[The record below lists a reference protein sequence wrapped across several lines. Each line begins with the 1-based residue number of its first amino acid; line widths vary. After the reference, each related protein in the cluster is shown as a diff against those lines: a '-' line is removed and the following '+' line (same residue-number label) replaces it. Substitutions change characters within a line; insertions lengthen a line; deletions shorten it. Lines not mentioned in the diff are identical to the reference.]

1 MNERNVFHR
10 SILAPLKSRSGFT
23 FLEAT
28 MAIAILTSVMAGGC
42 RLIAS
47 IVRLRTASHNHYTA
61 TLIANNRIERAKHIS
76 LSELPL
82 LAEKEVAVNS
92 LGVPQSDGRYRR
104 STVVQPGHDGDARV
118 TLIQVTVQTPILLRA
133 GQQRPSESVSTLLTE
148 YVEL

>member
-1 MNERNVFHR
+1 MAV
-10 SILAPLKSRSGFT
+10 SILTA
-23 FLEAT
+23 
-28 MAIAILTSVMAGGC
+28 VMAGGC

-61 TLIANNRIERAKHIS
+61 TLIANNRIERAKNVS

-82 LAEKEVAVNS
+82 LAENRVAVNAF
-92 LGVPQSDGRYRR
+92 GVPQSNGRFHR
-104 STVVQPGHDGDARV
+104 STVVQTGHGGDDKV
-118 TLIQVTVQTPILLRA
+118 TLIRVNVETPIILRA